1 MRIISEKKLKDYTE
15 KHPDSK
21 VALQDWIKK
30 VNHAEWHTFAD
41 IKSTF
46 SNSVDAIGG
55 QRYVF
60 NIKGNHHRLVVVVK
74 FTLQFVLIRFI
85 GTHAE
90 YDKINCNTI

>member
-1 MRIISEKKLKDYTE
+1 MRIISEKKLKDYSE
-15 KHPDSK
+15 NHPDSK

-30 VNHAEWHTFAD
+30 VRQAEWRSFAD

-46 SNSVDAIGG
+46 SNSVDAIGM

-90 YDKINCNTI
+90 YDKIDCSTI

>member
-1 MRIISEKKLKDYTE
+1 MRIISEKKLKDYAE
-15 KHPDSK
+15 LHPDSK
-21 VALQDWIKK
+21 ATLQDWIKK
-30 VNHAEWHTFAD
+30 VRQAEWRTFAD
-41 IKSTF
+41 IKTSF
-46 SNSVDAIGG
+46 NKSVDAIGG

-90 YDKINCNTI
+90 YDKIDCTTI